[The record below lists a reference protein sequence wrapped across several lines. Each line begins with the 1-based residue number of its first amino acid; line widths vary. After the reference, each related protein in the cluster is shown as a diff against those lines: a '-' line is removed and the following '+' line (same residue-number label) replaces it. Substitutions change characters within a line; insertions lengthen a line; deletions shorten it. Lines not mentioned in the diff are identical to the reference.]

1 MMAEKR
7 KILLIGGAGTLGSDL
22 LDANLNEYELLVVDN
37 FSESALT
44 EDEVRHKVQCL
55 NASVADELAILRA
68 FEEFKPDVVIYLATT
83 LSNDQRRAY
92 ESNLFGM
99 VNSIKA
105 AEQTTQPM
113 FIYIQSFLTR
123 KSDETITSKSPIEAK
138 DSYSAWKL
146 AAEFLLQSYSGKK
159 TTLILASVLS
169 PRLSIGAIPAFVRR
183 IQAKERIQVTD
194 TFRDY
199 IDPKTFIYGIKQII
213 NRRSDQE
220 VIVLG
225 SNNSRSTLE
234 ILEKTAAALG
244 LTLRQIDYQLIE
256 PKLSDPK
263 RIILENS
270 HFQGIA
276 TQQSDIEQ
284 CIQKIVNNFHN
295 STQQLRSHH

>member
-22 LDANLNEYELLVVDN
+22 LEANLNEYELLVVDN

-44 EDEVRHKVQCL
+44 EDEVRHKAQCL

-183 IQAKERIQVTD
+183 IQAKERIQVTN

-199 IDPKTFIYGIKQII
+199 IDPKTFIHGMKQII
-213 NRRSDQE
+213 NSKSDQE

-234 ILEKTAAALG
+234 ILEKTANALH
-244 LTLRQIDYQLIE
+244 LTLHQIDYKMIE

-263 RIILENS
+263 KITLENS
-270 HFQGIA
+270 QFQGL
-276 TQQSDIEQ
+276 TTNQSEIEL
-284 CIQKIVNNFHN
+284 CIQKIVKNFLN
-295 STQQLRSHH
+295 SNQHLRSHH

>member
-1 MMAEKR
+1 MMVEKT
-7 KILLIGGAGTLGSDL
+7 KILLIGGAGTLGSDF
-22 LDANLNEYELLVVDN
+22 LDANLNDYELLVIDN

-44 EDEVRHKVQCL
+44 EDEVRNKVQCL

-68 FEEFKPDVVIYLATT
+68 FEEFKPNVVIYLATT

-92 ESNLFGM
+92 ESNLLGM
-99 VNSIKA
+99 ANSIKA

-146 AAEFLLQSYSGKK
+146 AAEFLLTSYSGKK

-183 IQAKERIQVTD
+183 IQAKEQIQVTN

-199 IDPKTFIYGIKQII
+199 IDPKTFIYGMKQII
-213 NRRSDQE
+213 GSTSDQD

-225 SNNSRSTLE
+225 SNDSKSTFE
-234 ILEKTAAALG
+234 ILEKTATALD
-244 LTLRQIDYQLIE
+244 LTLHQIDYKLIE

-263 RIILENS
+263 KITLENS
-270 HFQGIA
+270 QFLGI
-276 TQQSDIEQ
+276 TIPQSEIEQ
-284 CIQKIVNNFHN
+284 CIQKIVKNLLN
-295 STQQLRSHH
+295 SNQQLRSHH

>member
-1 MMAEKR
+1 MMVEKTR
-7 KILLIGGAGTLGSDL
+7 ILLIGGAGTLGSDL
-22 LDANLNEYELLVVDN
+22 LDANLNDYELLVVDN

-44 EDEVRHKVQCL
+44 EEEVRNKVQCL

-83 LSNDQRRAY
+83 LANDQRRAY
-92 ESNLFGM
+92 ESNLLGM

-146 AAEFLLQSYSGKK
+146 AAEFLLNSYPGKK

-183 IQAKERIQVTD
+183 IQAREQIQVTD

-199 IDPKTFIYGIKQII
+199 IDSRTFIYGLKEII
-213 NRRSDQE
+213 NCHSNQE
-220 VIVLG
+220 VMVLG

-234 ILEKTAAALG
+234 ILEKTAAALN
-244 LTLRQIDYQLIE
+244 LTLHEINYKLIE
-256 PKLSDPK
+256 PKLSDPRK
-263 RIILENS
+263 ITLENS
-270 HFQGIA
+270 QFQGI
-276 TQQSDIEQ
+276 TTHQFDIEL
-284 CIQKIVNNFHN
+284 CIQKIVGNFLN
-295 STQQLRSHH
+295 SHQQLRSHH